1 MPILGKREPSA
12 LQQTLP
18 VTVLYLHTS
27 PVRDAFDFREGH
39 GESRSKFNR
48 SLAYRERQQVS
59 YSMESVDEHRPTEAC

>member
-27 PVRDAFDFREGH
+27 PVRDAFSMTSGKVMERVGPSSIDLWHIGK
-39 GESRSKFNR
+39 GSRCHIVWN
-48 SLAYRERQQVS
+48 Q
-59 YSMESVDEHRPTEAC
+59 